1 MYHPSDGNRTLW
13 EEVSQKKLRPTSPL
27 PFVGVHKVHQVQILK
42 GICISN
48 TPFGPGIYID
58 KKRVGSN
65 PRPPLL
71 DEPMAVEDLLGRG
84 KLPRTI
90 AERIER
96 HGVGIGRTGR
106 RHSCCE
112 EGEMIGWERRV
123 VIGEG

>member
-1 MYHPSDGNRTLW
+1 MVMGHSG
-13 EEVSQKKLRPTSPL
+13 KKLAKRNFAQL
-27 PFVGVHKVHQVQILK
+27 PPYLLLVSTKSTRYKSSKASASATHLSDLVYTCDK
-42 GICISN
+42 G
-48 TPFGPGIYID
+48 
-58 KKRVGSN
+58 RVGSN

-90 AERIER
+90 VERIER